1 MLASSSAYFVL
12 KSVLT
17 AVSKAVRA
25 ELAVSFMLVLVFIMV
40 VMVDLILECCIL
52 LKMEA
57 EEHFLPVKVFLLL

>member
-17 AVSKAVRA
+17 AVSKAVQA